1 MKSEDVMILI
11 HFPNKFAKS
20 PKHSRFLFSSNFSEK
35 EYYQLINPIS
45 LSCYFSMNSSCQK
58 AQIGKPQVT
67 YQGGV
72 RRFGKCKRVWNKLA
86 GVLLHP
92 IGT

>member
-1 MKSEDVMILI
+1 MSEATQFLI

-20 PKHSRFLFSSNFSEK
+20 PKHSHFLFSSKFPEK
-35 EYYQLINPIS
+35 EYYQLINPIF
-45 LSCYFSMNSSCQK
+45 LSYYFPISSSCQK

-67 YQGGV
+67 YQGSV
-72 RRFGKCKRVWNKLA
+72 RRFEKCKRVWNKLA

>member
-1 MKSEDVMILI
+1 MSEETQFHI

-20 PKHSRFLFSSNFSEK
+20 PKHQQSQFSSKFPEK

-45 LSCYFSMNSSCQK
+45 LSCYFPINSSCQK

-67 YQGGV
+67 YQGSV

-92 IGT
+92 LGT